1 MGYGNGFHVRIYCI
15 IFSEKGLAQANANDK
30 YISEF
35 FQNVKVWLR
44 ENDLK
49 RDLKFTEMDKVNF
62 IFIKIIDFRCLPSK
76 YQKNC
81 S

>member
-1 MGYGNGFHVRIYCI
+1 MFFI

-49 RDLKFTEMDKVNF
+49 RDLKFTEMDKVYF
-62 IFIKIIDFRCLPSK
+62 IYIKIIDFRFLPSK
-76 YQKNC
+76 YQKIC
-81 S
+81 T